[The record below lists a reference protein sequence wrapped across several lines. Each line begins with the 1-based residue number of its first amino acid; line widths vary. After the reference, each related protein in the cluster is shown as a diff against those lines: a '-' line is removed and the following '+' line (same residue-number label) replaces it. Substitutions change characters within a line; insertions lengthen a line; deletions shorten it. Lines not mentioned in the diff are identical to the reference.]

1 VSTGFKNSDFDLKD
15 KERSGQS
22 KKFEDVELLDEN
34 STQML
39 EN

>member
-1 VSTGFKNSDFDLKD
+1 LKD

-22 KKFEDVELLDEN
+22 KKFEDAELLDEN
-34 STQML
+34 SAQML